1 MEISSP
7 RFKALAVSLGFT
19 FWFFIITS
27 AVGYF
32 SIEIFLVFM
41 IIIFPTMQIVALQV
55 SKALDVFAIYNT
67 KFFLGILFV
76 FVISVY
82 GLLFR
87 ILKIDILRTKKG
99 ETYWLS
105 LDEQRESRIFKQY

>member
-7 RFKALAVSLGFT
+7 RFKGLAVSLGFT
-19 FWFFIITS
+19 FWFLIITS
-27 AVGYF
+27 TLGFF
-32 SIEIFLVFM
+32 SIELTLAFIVIVFPIMQFL
-41 IIIFPTMQIVALQV
+41 ALKV

-76 FVISVY
+76 IVISLY

-87 ILKIDILRTKKG
+87 IMKIDILRTKDKD
-99 ETYWLS
+99 TYWRS
-105 LDEQRESRIFKQY
+105 LEDQKPSRIYKQY

>member
-19 FWFFIITS
+19 FWFLIITS
-27 AVGYF
+27 TLGFF
-32 SIEIFLVFM
+32 SIELTLAFTVIVFPIMQFL
-41 IIIFPTMQIVALQV
+41 ALKV

-67 KFFLGILFV
+67 KFFLGMLFV
-76 FVISVY
+76 IVISVY

-87 ILKIDILRTKKG
+87 LMKIDMLRTKDKD
-99 ETYWLS
+99 TYWLS
-105 LDEQRESRIFKQY
+105 LEDQKPSRIYKQY